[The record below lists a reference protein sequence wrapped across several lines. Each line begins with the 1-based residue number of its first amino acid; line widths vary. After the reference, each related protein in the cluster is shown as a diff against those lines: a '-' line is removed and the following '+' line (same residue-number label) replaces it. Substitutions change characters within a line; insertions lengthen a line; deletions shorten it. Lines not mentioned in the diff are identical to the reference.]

1 MLSRVASIDCD
12 RTQDKVT
19 NSPVDDRTQDKVTN
33 SPVDDRTQD
42 EVTDSPVRLQ
52 PTPDNAISGTR
63 L

>member
-1 MLSRVASIDCD
+1 MLSRVASIDC
-12 RTQDKVT
+12 
-19 NSPVDDRTQDKVTN
+19 DRTQDKVTN